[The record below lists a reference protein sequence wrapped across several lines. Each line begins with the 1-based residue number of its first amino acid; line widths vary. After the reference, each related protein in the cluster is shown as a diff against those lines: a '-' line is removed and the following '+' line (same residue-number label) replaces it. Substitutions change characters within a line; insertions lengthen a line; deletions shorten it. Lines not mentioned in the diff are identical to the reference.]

1 MTELHFSSDSIYDL
15 QIDDEI
21 WIGPHPYTIRKFTKG
36 GMGIVIFAERNRALQ
51 QEHSGFIHG
60 HRVAIKAVL
69 ASDDS
74 TFADLFHRELTVW
87 AGFDHPNIVGLNE
100 ILHTQTDGCVAAM
113 NWHEGSLR
121 HFMDTHG
128 PISVGDALFILRDII
143 SGLDHA
149 LQSHN
154 AMHLDLKPGN
164 ILYGSMVG
172 FKCFYGHDTDP
183 VKVIYERSKR
193 LKNHPVRQYAWQ
205 VSDWGLASV
214 KAYSQHKQTSNNR
227 ISTEIQ
233 TMNNRG
239 TTAYMAPERFIQGV
253 QSSIASDMYAIGLL
267 LFEMMIGKLPFQS
280 QNEDLIHEICS
291 HDYFHSARA
300 SLKDHRFE
308 RPVAEIILS
317 LLAPDPSRRC
327 SSYSELLEKLANCGE
342 TRSFLS
348 RAFNL

>member
-1 MTELHFSSDSIYDL
+1 M
-15 QIDDEI
+15 
-21 WIGPHPYTIRKFTKG
+21 
-36 GMGIVIFAERNRALQ
+36 VFAERNFAIQ
-51 QEHSGFIHG
+51 QEPSGFIHG
-60 HRVAIKAVL
+60 HRLAIKAVL

-74 TFADLFHRELTVW
+74 TLADLFRRELTVW

-100 ILHTQTDGCVAAM
+100 ILHTQTDEWVAAM
-113 NWHEGSLR
+113 NWREGSLR
-121 HFMDTHG
+121 QFMDTHG
-128 PISVGDALFILRDII
+128 PLSVGDALFILRDII

-154 AMHLDLKPGN
+154 ALHLDLKPGN
-164 ILYGSMVG
+164 ILYGPVVG

-214 KAYSQHKQTSNNR
+214 KAYSQHKQTSNKQ
-227 ISTEIQ
+227 ISTVIQ
-233 TMNNRG
+233 TMNNQG
-239 TTAYMAPERFIQGV
+239 TPAYMAPERFVQGV
-253 QSSIASDMYAIGLL
+253 QSSIASDMYALGLL
-267 LFEMMIGKLPFQS
+267 FFEMVTGQLPFKS
-280 QNEDLIHEICS
+280 QNADLIQEICS
-291 HDYFHSARA
+291 HDYFHSAKT
-300 SLKDHRFE
+300 SLNDHRFE

-327 SSYSELLEKLANCGE
+327 DSYSELLEKLSNCGE